1 MSVLDLHKRTN
12 FPNQF
17 HLQLPLKDTILHL
30 AARRRDAK
38 LVGVFIELGSPV
50 DKTNAEGQTPL
61 HIAAINGDQK
71 LLQILLMARS
81 DANICDSMVNYIVL

>member
-12 FPNQF
+12 FLNQF

-38 LVGVFIELGSPV
+38 LVEIFIELGSPV

-81 DANICDSMVNYIVL
+81 DANICDSMVNYIVF